1 MANKKTNDPALDSKE
16 ILKKASRTKPEELK
30 KLLELVEQEIKKSKE
45 KDNNLIIAKAIITSR
60 LSE

>member
-1 MANKKTNDPALDSKE
+1 MAIRKTKETVLDSKE
-16 ILKKASRTKPEELK
+16 ILKKASRSKPEELN